1 MSYRNIATDD
11 SVGQSMVIYME
22 ATSMATFLK
31 KTSFNLRD
39 WERENFRWPIMRAV
53 ISLTK

>member
-11 SVGQSMVIYME
+11 SVGLSMVTWKPLGM
-22 ATSMATFLK
+22 TTFLK